1 MSHTLNSLFNGLHL
15 QQSELFGAEYGVKEC
30 NEYGEISIKVVEEW
44 LNSIE
49 VHHDLNKLQ
58 KNNVESFATS
68 LAGLLREIDPAK
80 LKIVVD
86 YIEEECELLLWR
98 KSSQGVSK
106 LSFDSYGQITYL
118 FTGDSGQKTIGVFE
132 EGVDMDKLLYRF
144 LSK

>member
-1 MSHTLNSLFNGLHL
+1 MVRCK
-15 QQSELFGAEYGVKEC
+15 LFGCYR
-30 NEYGEISIKVVEEW
+30 
-44 LNSIE
+44 

-132 EGVDMDKLLYRF
+132 EGVDMDKLLRF
-144 LSK
+144 YQKFPVVLAISSHLIECRHCTYFSLAETFIVVF